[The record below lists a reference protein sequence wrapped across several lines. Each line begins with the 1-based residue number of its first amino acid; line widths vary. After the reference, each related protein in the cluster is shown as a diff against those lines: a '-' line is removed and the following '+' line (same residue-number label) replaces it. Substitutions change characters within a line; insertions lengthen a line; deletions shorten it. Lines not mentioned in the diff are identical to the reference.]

1 VVRSNRTRLW
11 ICFLLVTLNL
21 SAMGAP
27 LRSPSAP
34 SIDAGAYFLQDYYSG
49 RVLAEG
55 NADESMEPASLT
67 KMMTVYVAFKELQ
80 DGNISL
86 DDVVRISEKAWRTQ
100 GSRMFVEVGDQ
111 VTVEELLKGIII
123 QSGNDASV
131 ALAEFIAGDERAFAQ
146 LMNQYAGELGMT
158 KTQFVNATGLPDPNE
173 YTTARDMAALA
184 RALIHDFPNYY
195 KWHAIRK
202 YEYNGI
208 TQYNRNKLLW
218 RDPSVDG
225 LKTGHTS
232 SAGYCLV
239 ASAERDDMR
248 LVSVVM
254 GSQSEN
260 TRAQQSQA
268 LLNYGFRFYET
279 HRLYGADESLADARV
294 WQGAVPE
301 VQLGLQR
308 DLYITVPRG
317 QYDNLDGK
325 MEIDAKIIAPIT
337 KGEVLG
343 TATISLGKEQIAQQ
357 PLVALNSVGEGS
369 LWQRL
374 TDKVRLYFH

>member
-1 VVRSNRTRLW
+1 MVRSNRTRLG
-11 ICFLLVTLNL
+11 IFFLLVTLNL
-21 SAMGAP
+21 SAASAP

-34 SIDAGAYFLQDYYSG
+34 SIDAGAYFLQDYHSG

-55 NADESMEPASLT
+55 NADASMEPASLT

-146 LMNQYAGELGMT
+146 LMNHYARELGMT

-184 RALIHDFPNYY
+184 RALIRDFPNYY
-195 KWHAIRK
+195 KWHAIRR
-202 YEYNGI
+202 YEFNGI

-225 LKTGHTS
+225 LKTGYTS

-239 ASAERDDMR
+239 ASAERDGMR
-248 LVSVVM
+248 LVSAVM

-260 TRAQQSQA
+260 TRAQQSQT
-268 LLNYGFRFYET
+268 LLNHGFRFYET
-279 HRLYGADESLADARV
+279 HRLYGADESLTDARV
-294 WQGAVPE
+294 WQGAVPD

-317 QYDNLDGK
+317 QYDNLYGK
-325 MEIDAKIIAPIT
+325 MEIDAKIIAPIS

-343 TATISLGKEQIAQQ
+343 TATITLGEEQIAQQ